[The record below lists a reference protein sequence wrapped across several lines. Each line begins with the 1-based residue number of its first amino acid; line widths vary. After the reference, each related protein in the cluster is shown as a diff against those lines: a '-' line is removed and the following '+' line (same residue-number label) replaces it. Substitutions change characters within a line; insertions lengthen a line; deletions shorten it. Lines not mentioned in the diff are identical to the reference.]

1 LIRSNGFGPTVG
13 HFFSKDVI
21 NGKNVITVY
30 RWDARDADNPV
41 WSQASSED
49 NGLTWEWNWFMYMS
63 KITKIVKF
71 RIKENS
77 ERSITKKK

>member
-1 LIRSNGFGPTVG
+1 MIPLLLS
-13 HFFSKDVI
+13 
-21 NGKNVITVY
+21 
-30 RWDARDADNPV
+30 AV
-41 WSQASSED
+41 WFALHVLPKKSVD